1 MVDVPD
7 DTRGRALLMDDDP
20 ARSSRRCAQLTSSGW
35 HVIQAFDETDLL
47 SAAHGD
53 DVDVVLLHVHA
64 EDACDMDLPAVIRLA
79 AGVPHL
85 PVVILAPKPPE
96 AARCRYLD
104 RGADEIVCDSIS
116 PAELTARMRAL
127 MRVKI
132 LQDELSASREA
143 LAASLDRERTLLD
156 QARRDNVRLTTLAGT
171 DPLTHLQNVRH
182 FDSFLES
189 QFRIARR
196 YDRKLSVL
204 MFDID
209 HFKVVNDTHGHPSG
223 DYVLKEF
230 AVILKTCVRDSD
242 VVARTG
248 GEEFSIIL
256 PNAGRIQ
263 SRRFARRIRRAV
275 SGRTFNVY
283 GHDIHVT
290 TSIGLASYPEDAEI
304 VEPQMLVFLADQ
316 ALLHAKQTGRDRL
329 ACFSEMDRETRRKL
343 VHEYRASR
351 PARASAETEP
361 V

>member
-1 MVDVPD
+1 
-7 DTRGRALLMDDDP
+7 
-20 ARSSRRCAQLTSSGW
+20 
-35 HVIQAFDETDLL
+35 
-47 SAAHGD
+47 
-53 DVDVVLLHVHA
+53 
-64 EDACDMDLPAVIRLA
+64 
-79 AGVPHL
+79 
-85 PVVILAPKPPE
+85 VVILAPRPEE

-104 RGADEIVCDSIS
+104 GGADEIVCDSTS
-116 PAELTARMRAL
+116 PAELSARMRAL
-127 MRVKI
+127 VRVKI

-143 LAASLDRERTLLD
+143 LSASLDRERTLLN
-156 QARRDNVRLTTLAGT
+156 QVRRDNVRLAALAGT

-256 PNAGRIQ
+256 PNAGRTQ
-263 SRRFARRIRRAV
+263 ARRFAQRIRRAV
-275 SGRTFNVY
+275 AGRTFNVH

-304 VEPQMLVFLADQ
+304 VQPQMLVFFADQ
-316 ALLHAKQTGRDRL
+316 ALLRAKQTGRDRVV
-329 ACFSEMDRETRRKL
+329 CFSEIGRGTRRKL
-343 VHEYRASR
+343 AHEYRATR
-351 PARASAETEP
+351 PVGMLAEPEHAEGAT
-361 V
+361 